1 MSLGDEDGYGNDAGR
16 TSDAYSTIGGTRQTR
31 TRLPD
36 GPTGD
41 PYGPRRPARNS
52 RSLITFA
59 GVVIL
64 LLGAIA
70 FANMGGDKADT
81 NGKSDTTSGNK
92 ADAAPTAPTGTK
104 PVTGKNGTIPSG
116 FAHNQQGAE
125 SAAANYSVALGSADM
140 FDKDQRRVIAAAV
153 YAPAVAAARQNA
165 LDKVYSDADFLA
177 NIGLTPEGTAPEG
190 QTFISRS
197 NPVGTKAVKFDGDT
211 ASVAVWY
218 SALFGLAGDGSK
230 NPVSESWF
238 TNTFE
243 LKWTGGD
250 WKVTDFTQKD
260 GPAPVGRDQ
269 AASSAE
275 EMADAVEKF
284 GGFTYAR

>member
-41 PYGPRRPARNS
+41 PYGPRRPARSS

-59 GVVIL
+59 GVVVL

-70 FANMGGDKADT
+70 FANMGGDDNDSGA
-81 NGKSDTTSGNK
+81 KSGTTSGSK
-92 ADAAPTAPTGTK
+92 ADAAPTSPTGTK

-125 SAAANYSVALGSADM
+125 SAAANYSVVLVSADILKPTQRGQIVRQVFVANRVGELESK
-140 FDKDQRRVIAAAV
+140 FDQAYSKDF
-153 YAPAVAAARQNA
+153 
-165 LDKVYSDADFLA
+165 LDKVGLDENGDAAD
-177 NIGLTPEGTAPEG
+177 GMTYVSRTA
-190 QTFISRS
+190 
-197 NPVGTKAVKFDGDT
+197 PVGTRVTQFTDT
-211 ASVAVWY
+211 SATVEVWCTGV
-218 SALFGLAGDGSK
+218 FGTAGIGSTS
-230 NPVSESWF
+230 PVSNDWF
-238 TNTFE
+238 TMT
-243 LKWTGGD
+243 LKLHWQNND
-250 WKVTDFTQKD
+250 WKVDSFSQKD
-260 GPAPVGRDQ
+260 GPAPVNADRT
-269 AASSAE
+269 ASG
-275 EMADAVEKF
+275 ADEIAKAVEEY

>member
-41 PYGPRRPARNS
+41 GPRRPARNS
-52 RSLITFA
+52 RSLITFV

-70 FANMGGDKADT
+70 FANMGGDDGAASPSSGGT
-81 NGKSDTTSGNK
+81 SDK
-92 ADAAPTAPTGTK
+92 ADAAPTAATGTK
-104 PVTGKNGTIPSG
+104 PITGKNGTIPSG
-116 FAHNQQGAE
+116 FAHDEQGAA
-125 SAAANYSVALGSADM
+125 SAAANYSVALGSAEM
-140 FDKDQRRVIAAAV
+140 FDRDQRRAIASAV
-153 YAPAVAAARQNA
+153 YAPTVAAARQDA
-165 LDKVYSDADFLA
+165 LDKVYSDADFLT
-177 NIGLTPEGTAPEG
+177 NIGLTPEGTAPAG

-197 NPVGTKAVKFDGDT
+197 NPVGTKVVKFDSDT

-275 EMADAVEKF
+275 EMADAVEQF

>member
-41 PYGPRRPARNS
+41 GPRRPPRNS
-52 RSLITFA
+52 RSLITFV

-70 FANMGGDKADT
+70 FANMGGDD
-81 NGKSDTTSGNK
+81 GSSPKSGAGTSDK
-92 ADAAPTAPTGTK
+92 TDAAPTAATGTK

-116 FAHNQQGAE
+116 FAHDEQGAA
-125 SAAANYSVALGSADM
+125 SAAANYSVALGSAEM
-140 FDKDQRRVIAAAV
+140 FDRDQRRAIASAV
-153 YAPAVAAARQNA
+153 YAPTVAAARQDA
-165 LDKVYSDADFLA
+165 LDKVYSDADFLT
-177 NIGLTPEGTAPEG
+177 NIGLTPEGTAPAG

-197 NPVGTKAVKFDGDT
+197 NPVGTKVVKFDSDA

-275 EMADAVEKF
+275 EMADAVEQF

>member
-70 FANMGGDKADT
+70 FANMGGDKTDS

-92 ADAAPTAPTGTK
+92 ADAAPTSPTGTK

-116 FAHNQQGAE
+116 FAHDQQGAE

-140 FDKDQRRVIAAAV
+140 FDKNQRRVIAAAV